1 MEGTRIRRLEER
13 DIDVA
18 IALTDLEA
26 WGYTRED
33 FRRLLALSP
42 DGCFV
47 AERDGRMV
55 GVLTTTTYEGLAF
68 LGAVIVAP
76 ELRGKGVGKE
86 MMEAALA
93 HLRATGV
100 RTVRLNAYLNA
111 IPFYERLGFR
121 REYEVIRW
129 HSPAVPGGQVRGVRP
144 IRTADLADLA
154 HMDAKYFG
162 ASRRILLARLAEEFP
177 ATFLV
182 AEHGGRLRGF
192 IVGNPTGDSCEIGP
206 WVVEPG
212 SSGIAEDLYRALIN
226 SARTSEVAFSGPS
239 QNQVLLEF
247 VRKTP
252 FKEVF
257 RALRMWWGANEFP
270 GDPAG
275 IWAVG
280 GLEKG

>member
-47 AERDGRMV
+47 AERDGRVV

>member
-26 WGYTRED
+26 WAYTRED

-47 AERDGRMV
+47 AERDGRVV